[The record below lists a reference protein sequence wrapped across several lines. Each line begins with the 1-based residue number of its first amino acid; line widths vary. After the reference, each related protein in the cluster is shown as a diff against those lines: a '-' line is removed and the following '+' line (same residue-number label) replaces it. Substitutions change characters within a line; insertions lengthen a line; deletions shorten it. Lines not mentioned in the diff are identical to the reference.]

1 MSLQKPR
8 ELLTGVKHSMVRGP
22 DLRTSCSLVRYGG
35 ISIGG
40 KLPVLPIT
48 GEALAEFLSH
58 LGQMMN
64 VSGVCKQ
71 PGDLG
76 RTSDVLV
83 IMKQK

>member
-40 KLPVLPIT
+40 KLPVLPIN

-71 PGDLG
+71 PGDWVELLMCWL
-76 RTSDVLV
+76 S
-83 IMKQK
+83 